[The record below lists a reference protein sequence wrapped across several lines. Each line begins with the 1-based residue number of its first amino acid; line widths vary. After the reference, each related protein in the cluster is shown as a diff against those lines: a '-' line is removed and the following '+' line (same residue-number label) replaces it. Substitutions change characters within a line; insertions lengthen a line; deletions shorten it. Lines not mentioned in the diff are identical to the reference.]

1 MSILSPLMGVP
12 QLSTDWT
19 QKKIRLVFIY
29 FGWVLSFSGIWQPCL
44 YSLYINVCYMTIPG
58 SAVKLKRED
67 DGVGVADLTYKA
79 PLGAKVT
86 VVHVLGPKL
95 NQRLQ
100 VRFVVPVCYLCAKN
114 IRLII

>member
-1 MSILSPLMGVP
+1 
-12 QLSTDWT
+12 
-19 QKKIRLVFIY
+19 
-29 FGWVLSFSGIWQPCL
+29 
-44 YSLYINVCYMTIPG
+44 MTIPG

-86 VVHVLGPKL
+86 VVHVLGSKL

-114 IRLII
+114 ISLII